1 MKNKKVIFFI
11 LLIILSFG
19 TISVKADRIERK
31 GRASI
36 TVKRELTNTGIYIG
50 TTDNQ
55 IPLNVFDVNFN
66 GSTYLG
72 YCLDYSYKASH
83 TLSYTCTPDTHRAAA
98 ALTYAYN
105 HRTFNNLTDSLAMRF
120 IAIRLDKSK
129 PYHGAGGRHGAQN
142 ILVWLEIQ
150 TGQASADDNPPSKSL
165 TTRDDDTLEALNKA
179 FALSTAAIEN
189 TESSSSLETASNSL
203 TFTNKR
209 VSGKQVTY
217 TVKANNP
224 IDKSNIAFTCNG
236 CNIKNNIQDT
246 WTGTEGTL
254 IVEDTGD
261 DCSYELN
268 AFYPGSGAY
277 TCTAPGDDN
286 QQIEIFVGAASTSGG
301 IDTNGSPTQVYADT
315 ISEGDYYTGTCGPSG
330 FCKTIPDD
338 KVNINNCCEDNTT
351 STVDEPILNDL
362 FCNDTD
368 LKVDYYKLNS
378 GIGKYLETNTDLDS
392 NYCQMYCTERMQ
404 VDIPEALT
412 ATNGKYFQLSQN
424 KVSGTYAPHMQ
435 STKRCRIRV
444 EYDKWSTDYKNQV
457 DASVSA
463 YNEYQKNK
471 AYQSAYDDAASKETE
486 SNKKSATISVRCQ
499 KDNSC
504 KTYGPYK
511 ADGSRECIEENDD
524 GYDETRVFTFHYY
537 AHDFLTYHYTKV
549 KRSGNERENGM
560 SVISDGSESI
570 RLSSTYRILDY
581 DSVSTSIG
589 HFENSRSCGY
599 NGGSGKTMF
608 ESYEN
613 ARNTLNDD
621 SKSES
626 EKASARNTLNVYED
640 NVESKANY
648 YSSQAITSSNAYNAA
663 VSQIESLQQTLT
675 RCDKYFVDDSVS
687 NTNSAEQMYN
697 LPTSLSSFKY
707 TQIYQ
712 DDYGNPKQTQ
722 VTVGFDG
729 SCQYTKE
736 VDVNN
741 VDTFARSGTGTGL
754 NYSAVYGNG
763 YARMNVLGKTLS
775 YSNTTDSSFY
785 TRFINPTY
793 TADKMFWHDGKYTAT
808 CDWNRTDVD
817 KYTVGT
823 DGKVV
828 TTNPSTDD
836 SAYRLVPRGEVYN
849 YKSSLVNY
857 SEHEFV
863 FSFSTSYDGKFETY
877 WDLKGLGENSKFD
890 KYFEDGAG
898 TCANQNPGDTSLLT
912 CSLSSFHGGSFY
924 GCCCGDSNGTTYST
938 TTCDPYND
946 KAVKYEFKI
955 VDPAK
960 VFPADTDGYAD
971 NWKTAT
977 GQKAR
982 EAIEELGKNLST
994 YSPKTLSYSFVLT
1007 PSDMKQI
1014 KKYNSILN
1022 SYGGYTDSDLT
1033 CDCSEAQGDSNKDN
1047 GKSCVKCTSSF
1058 LDNLSNGKILKD
1070 ETLTGGW
1077 NRSDKSIAEV
1087 RKSGNVIWAV
1097 NK

>member
-1 MKNKKVIFFI
+1 MKKRKVLFFI

-19 TISVKADRIERK
+19 TISVKADRIGRK
-31 GRASI
+31 SSVSV
-36 TVKRELTNTGIYIG
+36 TVRRELTNTGIYIG
-50 TTDNQ
+50 TTDEQ

-66 GSTYLG
+66 GNTYLG
-72 YCLDYSYKASH
+72 YCLDYSYRASH

-105 HRTFNNLTDSLAMRF
+105 HRTFNNLIDSLVMRF

-129 PYHGAGGRHGAQN
+129 AYYGSGGRNGAQN

-150 TGQASADDNPPSKSL
+150 TGQASAADWPPSKSL
-165 TTRDDDTLEALNKA
+165 TTRDPAVEEALNKA
-179 FALSTAAIEN
+179 FALSTEAIEK
-189 TESSSSLETASNSL
+189 TESSSTLETASNSL

-277 TCTAPGDDN
+277 TCTSPGDEN

-301 IDTNGSPTQVYADT
+301 IDTKGSPTQVYADT

-330 FCKTIPDD
+330 GCKTIPDD
-338 KVNINNCCEDNTT
+338 DVKINNCCEDSTT

-378 GIGKYLETNTDLDS
+378 GVSKYLETNTDLDS
-392 NYCQMYCTERMQ
+392 NYCQMYCTEKMQ

-424 KVSGTYAPHMQ
+424 KVTGTYAPHMQ

-444 EYDKWSTDYKNQV
+444 EYDKWLSDYRAQV
-457 DASVSA
+457 EASVNA
-463 YNEYQKNK
+463 YNDYQQNK
-471 AYQSAYDDAASKETE
+471 AYEASYRDAASKETDANLKSE
-486 SNKKSATISVRCQ
+486 TFTVTCKKSPTCAKSIIVRGDEHCLSY
-499 KDNSC
+499 NS
-504 KTYGPYK
+504 
-511 ADGSRECIEENDD
+511 D
-524 GYDETRVFTFHYY
+524 GYEVSKDFTFHYY
-537 AHDFLTYHYTKV
+537 EHNFVSYNYTKV
-549 KRSGNERENGM
+549 KKNS
-560 SVISDGSESI
+560 SVSSESI
-570 RLSSTYRILDY
+570 GYVGTSGTKLSKTYRITDY
-581 DSVSTSIG
+581 DSVVAAVGSFKSDHSDG
-589 HFENSRSCGY
+589 SCSGSSEMLDSAGGENHDVYFDNVSA
-599 NGGSGKTMF
+599 KAD
-608 ESYEN
+608 SYAN
-613 ARNTLNDD
+613 AASSNSNSYTAAVNQINTLQN
-621 SKSES
+621 
-626 EKASARNTLNVYED
+626 
-640 NVESKANY
+640 
-648 YSSQAITSSNAYNAA
+648 
-663 VSQIESLQQTLT
+663 TLT
-675 RCDKYFVDDSVS
+675 RCDKYFTDDSVS
-687 NTNSAEQMYN
+687 STNSAEQMYN
-697 LPTSLSSFKY
+697 LPTTLSSFKY

-712 DDYGNPKQTQ
+712 DDYGNPKETQ
-722 VTVGFDG
+722 VTVGFEG
-729 SCQYTKE
+729 SCEYKRE
-736 VDVNN
+736 SDVSNP
-741 VDTFARSGTGTGL
+741 DTFAVSGSGT
-754 NYSAVYGNG
+754 NYSAIYGSGFAN
-763 YARMNVLGKTLS
+763 MSVFGKALS
-775 YSNTTDSSFY
+775 YSPSAGTDYYKNFLS
-785 TRFINPTY
+785 PTY
-793 TADKMFWHDGKYTAT
+793 SADKMFWHDGRYTAS

-823 DGKVV
+823 DGKV
-828 TTNPSTDD
+828 TTTKPTED
-836 SAYRLVPRGEVYN
+836 SSYRLVPRGEIYN
-849 YKSSLVNY
+849 YKSSLINY
-857 SEHEFV
+857 SEHEYV
-863 FSFSTSYDGKFETY
+863 YSYSTSYDGKFETY
-877 WDLKGLGENSKFD
+877 WDLKGLGEDGKFD
-890 KYFEDGAG
+890 KYFADGAG
-898 TCANQNPGDTSLLT
+898 TCANRNPGDTAYLT

-924 GCCCGDSNGTTYST
+924 GCCCGDANDTTYST
-938 TTCDPYND
+938 ATCDPYSD

-982 EAIEELGKNLST
+982 EAIEEYGKNLST
-994 YSPKTLSYSFVLT
+994 YSPKTLSYSYVLT

-1014 KKYNSILN
+1014 KKYNSIMN

-1033 CDCSEAQGDSNKDN
+1033 CDCSEAQGESNKDN

-1077 NRSDKSIAEV
+1077 NRSDKTLAEV
-1087 RKSGNVIWAV
+1087 RNSGNVIWAV

>member
-1 MKNKKVIFFI
+1 MKNKKILIFI
-11 LLIILSFG
+11 LLIILSCG
-19 TISVKADRIERK
+19 TYSVKADRIERK
-31 GRASI
+31 SSATIKIR
-36 TVKRELTNTGIYIG
+36 RELDHTGIFIG
-50 TTDNQ
+50 TSETDEM
-55 IPLNVFDVNFN
+55 PLNVFDVNFN
-66 GSTYLG
+66 GGTYFG
-72 YCLDYSYKASH
+72 YCLDYAYRASS
-83 TLSYTCTPDTHRAAA
+83 TMSYTCNPDTSRAASA
-98 ALTYAYN
+98 LAYAYAHRTGDNLVDALT
-105 HRTFNNLTDSLAMRF
+105 MRF
-120 IAIRLDKSK
+120 IAIRLDKSQK
-129 PYHGAGGRHGAQN
+129 YDGHGKSQN
-142 ILVWLEIQ
+142 VLVWLTLRMRPEL
-150 TGQASADDNPPSKSL
+150 SADWPPSKSL
-165 TTRDDDTLEALNKA
+165 TGNEDLLNKA
-179 FALSTAAIEN
+179 YENSTNAIKATEN
-189 TESSSSLETASNSL
+189 GNSLETPSNSL

-209 VSGKQVTY
+209 VNGKEVTY
-217 TVKANNP
+217 TVKASNP
-224 IDKSNIAFTCNG
+224 IDKSQLAFTCTG

-246 WTGTEGTL
+246 WNGTEGTL
-254 IVEDTGD
+254 IVEDTEN
-261 DCSYELN
+261 DCNFSIN
-268 AFYPGSGAY
+268 AYYPGSGAY
-277 TCTAPGDDN
+277 TCTTSGSGT
-286 QQIEIFVGAASTSGG
+286 QQIEIFVGAGSTSGAINTSG
-301 IDTNGSPTQVYADT
+301 APTQKYEDS
-315 ISEGDYYTGTCGPSG
+315 ISEGPYYENVCGGPSG
-330 FCKTIPDD
+330 GCGTIPDD
-338 KVNINNCCEDNTT
+338 VVEVNNCCEDSTT
-351 STVDEPILNDL
+351 SKVSEPILNDL
-362 FCNDTD
+362 FCRDDD
-368 LKVDYYKLNS
+368 LKVDYYKLKS
-378 GIGKYLETNTDLDS
+378 GVTEFLQTNTDLNTD
-392 NYCQMYCTERMQ
+392 YCQMYCTERTQ
-404 VDIPEALT
+404 VDIPGALT

-424 KVSGTYAPHMQ
+424 SVSGTYAPHTQ

-444 EYDKWSTDYKNQV
+444 EYDKWSADYKNQV

-471 AYQSAYDDAASKETE
+471 AYQSAYEDAASKEIE
-486 SNKKSATISVRCQ
+486 SNKKSATISVKCQ

-524 GYDETRVFTFHYY
+524 GYNDTREFTFHYY

-581 DSVSTSIG
+581 DSVSASISR
-589 HFENSRSCGY
+589 FENSRSCGY

-626 EKASARNTLNVYED
+626 EKVSARNTLNVYED

-836 SAYRLVPRGEVYN
+836 SAYHLVPRGEVYN

-863 FSFSTSYDGKFETY
+863 FSYSSSYDGKFETY

-924 GCCCGDSNGTTYST
+924 GCCCGDGNDTTYST
-938 TTCDPYND
+938 VTCNPYDD

-960 VFPADTDGYAD
+960 MFPADTDGYAD
-971 NWKTAT
+971 NWKTT
-977 GQKAR
+977 LGNTTR

-1033 CDCSEAQGDSNKDN
+1033 CDCSEAQGDGNKDN
-1047 GKSCVKCTSSF
+1047 GKSCTKCTSSF
-1058 LDNLSNGKILKD
+1058 LDNLASGKILKD
-1070 ETLTGGW
+1070 QTLTGGW